1 MFCSRK
7 ANGKIN
13 KLHER
18 ALRIVYDDLAS
29 SFEELLEKD
38 NSFNIHHQNVQ
49 RVALEMYK
57 IIHGLSEGSF
67 NEILNDLKK
76 NNHYNL
82 RSASE
87 FLVPSVNSE
96 YKGKNSLRYFGPII
110 WYSLNADIKNIDTFC
125 EFKEEIRKWKPDNC
139 PCRLCKEFITG
150 VGFL

>member
-1 MFCSRK
+1 MFCSRT

-18 ALRIVYDDLAS
+18 ALRIVYDDLES

-57 IIHGLSEGSF
+57 ILHGLSEGSF

-110 WYSLNADIKNIDTFC
+110 WYSLNSDISIVILGFNPEKNRNLTHLVS
-125 EFKEEIRKWKPDNC
+125 KEVQYYVD
-139 PCRLCKEFITG
+139 
-150 VGFL
+150 